1 MWNKESNSSS
11 QTYFVGANSDFKS
24 VAPEDLP
31 CRLSEFTISSLSC
44 GYTATEKRG
53 VSSFLFFFEVVQGY
67 AATRKITR
75 RYGAMVLS
83 CPLTPLEILALC

>member
-11 QTYFVGANSDFKS
+11 QTYFVGANSDFQS

-44 GYTATEKRG
+44 GYTATEERRFFF
-53 VSSFLFFFEVVQGY
+53 SFLFFSFL
-67 AATRKITR
+67 
-75 RYGAMVLS
+75 RYKGALLGS
-83 CPLTPLEILALC
+83 SKE